1 MFTYNIMVRSV
12 YFHHRGWSGT
22 RSLAARRIQ
31 RVFRRRRGNVNRR
44 QNRNIRTLFKRTKKE
59 QKYIDQNQL
68 TIVPYG
74 WVTLLP
80 RPLTYTTQGDSNNQ
94 RIGNKISVHSI
105 QLNGFMQV
113 QDTTNRLRILVVR
126 FGRAAP
132 QSVGIDDFLTNGTTA
147 ANPFHL
153 LAMKARNSNNPY
165 KILADRSYNLT
176 GNDTAGSP
184 VTVGSIK
191 SFKIRIKLKG
201 KMQSTFYK
209 LDSDTLPTE
218 GYIYVVA
225 SSDSA
230 LSGPSV
236 WLQSRMIFSG

>member
-1 MFTYNIMVRSV
+1 MVRTN
-12 YFHHRGWSGT
+12 FRQLERFRGW
-22 RSLAARRIQ
+22 AARRIQ
-31 RVFRRRRGNVNRR
+31 RKWRRRKGVNAR
-44 QNRNIRTLFKRTKKE
+44 QNRNIRVLFKRTKKE
-59 QKYIDQNQL
+59 QKYIDQNQ
-68 TIVPYG
+68 TTVVPFG
-74 WVTLLP
+74 WVELLP
-80 RPLTYTTQGDSNNQ
+80 RPLTYTTQGDNNNQ
-94 RIGNKISVHSI
+94 RIGNKINVHSI
-105 QLNGFMQV
+105 QLNGFLQV
-113 QDTTNRLRILVVR
+113 QDTTNRIRILVVR

-132 QSVGIDDFLTNGTTA
+132 QSLSIDDVLTNATSA
-147 ANPFHL
+147 SNPFHL

-165 KILADRSYNLT
+165 KILADRTYNLA
-176 GNDTAGSP
+176 GNDTTGSP

-209 LDSDTLPTE
+209 LDTDTLPTE

-225 SSDSA
+225 ASDSA